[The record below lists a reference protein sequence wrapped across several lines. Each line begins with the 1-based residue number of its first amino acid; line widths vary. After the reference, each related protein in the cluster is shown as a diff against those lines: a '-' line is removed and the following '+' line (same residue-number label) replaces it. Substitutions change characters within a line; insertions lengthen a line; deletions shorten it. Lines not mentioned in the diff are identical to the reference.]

1 MRFVCTPPDV
11 SASLAGAISG
21 YLHRATD
28 PQPLGLSE
36 DHLEKSTF
44 YRNAPHAI
52 YAGAT
57 SGQQGY
63 TMTVSKPSPRRVR
76 AIDPQMRPLRWTGKA
91 HSREGRLFIALRRE
105 LVEHVGGKPNAAQRA
120 MIDRIAMLQTH
131 LARMDERMF
140 RDGGELSDHASRQ
153 YLAWANATSRMI
165 QALGLDAKP
174 KAATSLQEHL
184 ARKAAEAAARAGD
197 DAEAGE

>member
-1 MRFVCTPPDV
+1 
-11 SASLAGAISG
+11 
-21 YLHRATD
+21 
-28 PQPLGLSE
+28 
-36 DHLEKSTF
+36 
-44 YRNAPHAI
+44 
-52 YAGAT
+52 
-57 SGQQGY
+57 
-63 TMTVSKPSPRRVR
+63 MTVGKPSPRRVR

-197 DAEAGE
+197 DTEAGE